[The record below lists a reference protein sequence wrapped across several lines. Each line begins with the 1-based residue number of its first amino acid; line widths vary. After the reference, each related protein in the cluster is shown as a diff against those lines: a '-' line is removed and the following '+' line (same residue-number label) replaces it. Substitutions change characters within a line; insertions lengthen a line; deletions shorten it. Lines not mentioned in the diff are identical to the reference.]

1 MERPIAQIASAKIY
15 DTPLGPFGV
24 LFSSDTEH
32 ILASGF
38 TRDLDRLAQMVK
50 GAQVVDH
57 DCHREVAGS
66 VGEYLEAYF
75 SGQPATLSAALNLDQ
90 DGTGFQGA
98 VWKEIA
104 KIAFAAT
111 ASYGE
116 IATKIGR
123 PKSYRATGTACA
135 SNRIALFIPC
145 HRVVATS
152 GTSGQYR
159 WGPELK
165 AKLLSHERS
174 HAPRPISKP
183 MLNQE

>member
-1 MERPIAQIASAKIY
+1 MERPTTQIASAKIY

-24 LFSSDTEH
+24 LFGSGTGR

-38 TRDLDRLAQMVK
+38 TRNVDHLAQMVK

-57 DCHREVAGS
+57 DCDSEAADS

-75 SGQPATLSAALNLDQ
+75 SGQPATLSTALHFDQ
-90 DGTGFQGA
+90 DSTDFQGA

-104 KIAFAAT
+104 NIPFAAT
-111 ASYGE
+111 VSYGE

-123 PKSYRATGTACA
+123 PRSYRATGTACA

-145 HRVVATS
+145 HRVVGTS

-159 WGPELK
+159 WGSELK
-165 AKLLSHERS
+165 AKLLSHESSR
-174 HAPRPISKP
+174 A
-183 MLNQE
+183 LDQAAD